1 MIKVKSGDL
10 TYEFEF
16 DHAQIEITGVCN
28 MKCKHCRAAFEK
40 GKNLPLKTI
49 KKIIDF
55 ACLHA
60 QNLTIPENFRLI
72 ISGGEPFLHPK
83 WYEIIEYAKRKG
95 VKSFYITTN
104 ASVINQTTIDKL
116 KNLQQ
121 KTDDFFIQISLD
133 GKDSE
138 THDKFRGYPGAFKKA
153 LNVTKL
159 LDKSKID
166 FSIRTTI
173 IPKHLN
179 DMENRVKLAIKIK
192 AKRIGFGSVI
202 WHGRANKNLILN
214 PKEKKIFIER
224 FDLLRKKYSKK
235 IIISTEDPLKFKCN
249 FPYLLPDDVKV
260 EINDPSFFG
269 GCTAGISGFDSDSNG
284 NLRACTVLDLPIV
297 NINKANLK
305 QLTKIY
311 ENSQIIKDL
320 ASRNLK
326 GKCEKCSL
334 KRLCGGCRAQAYAF
348 YKDYM
353 AQDPTCWST
362 TK

>member
-1 MIKVKSGDL
+1 MIKVKSENV
-10 TYEFEF
+10 TYEFQF

-40 GKNLPLKTI
+40 GKHLPLKTV

-60 QNLTIPENFRLI
+60 QDLKISENFRLI
-72 ISGGEPFLHPK
+72 ISGGEPFLHPF
-83 WYEIIEYAKRKG
+83 WYQIIEYAKQKNIR
-95 VKSFYITTN
+95 SFYITSN
-104 ASVINQTTIDKL
+104 ASTIDQNTIDKL
-116 KNLQQ
+116 KILQ
-121 KTDDFFIQISLD
+121 KETDDFFVQISLD
-133 GKDSE
+133 GKDSQ
-138 THDKFRGYPGAFKKA
+138 THDNFRGFPGAFNKA
-153 LNVTKL
+153 LNVMNL
-159 LDKSKID
+159 LSESNIN

-173 IPKHLN
+173 IPKYLN
-179 DMENRVKLAIKIK
+179 DMEKRVKLAIKMK

-202 WHGRANKNLILN
+202 WHGRASKDLILT
-214 PKEKKIFIER
+214 PIEKKQFIKQ
-224 FDLLRKKYSKK
+224 FDTLRKKYSNK

-249 FPYLLPDDVKV
+249 FPYLLPEDAKI

-269 GCTAGISGFDSDSNG
+269 GCTAGVSGFDSDSDG

-297 NINKANLK
+297 SINDGDLK
-305 QLTKIY
+305 ELTKKY

-320 ASRNLK
+320 ASRKLK
-326 GKCEKCSL
+326 GKCEKCSI

-353 AQDPTCWST
+353 AEDPTCWST
-362 TK
+362 VK